1 MAKTAQLKAVLTMDQ
16 SQFVRGA
23 ARALATGKAL
33 AAQFAR
39 NPVKLLATGA
49 FLGAEKAIGA
59 IGSGIGKLPG
69 MAAKAFGTLAKAGA
83 VVGGVFAAGVVH
95 AYNFGGEMQDMAD
108 RTGMPI
114 GKLLVLTQALQDC
127 GVEFE
132 GLVPAVK
139 KMNTALV
146 AAAKSGNASAFEQ
159 IGLSVQELL
168 NKEPADQ
175 FEAVSKA
182 ISKLGSTA
190 ARTKAAVDIFGKAG
204 VNMLSFFADGE
215 AMQTARDSLGKQA
228 GILEKNA
235 AVFDRISD
243 RLGRVGAKI
252 RGFFIG
258 AGAGLAG
265 IADNLTA
272 QFDKVDLAPF
282 GEKVAAALKKAM
294 KLGFMIWEDPM
305 RVMGLFWAIAKAKAK
320 ELANWLHDAIEG
332 AFPGMAVAIEDAISK
347 TVAWGKIL
355 IGYAIQF
362 GEKLL
367 GAAQGFTSWIT
378 AWWEGSGIPELL
390 ILLKEYAV
398 KPVVKFGKGVA
409 GAVKEIA
416 SDPAAGI
423 LKYVYNVGPEEKNTF
438 DLAKRWKEEAAAEA
452 AEIKPLS
459 EVFPDM
465 MSGGKGEDTISMSLG
480 ERMVADGMAQ
490 LAKKASGAA
499 EALEKAKV
507 GADHFG
513 AADAWKEVERLRAEL
528 APAEK
533 VADAQMVALGGREGK
548 LPFTKIFQNMQR
560 AHDTWFNDPT
570 RARIRREGENRARI
584 DRERNA
590 VYKGPLGRREFEAFR
605 NMAQAEGLKEIDGV
619 PVRREG
625 EVRRGDAAR
634 RKAFEKDQERKR
646 LKGLTEKETLDELL
660 NVAKDARDANKKVAK
675 AIAE

>member
-1 MAKTAQLKAVLTMDQ
+1 MASPNLKAVLSLDT
-16 SQFVRGA
+16 SPFVRGA
-23 ARALATGKAL
+23 AKAMATGKAL

-39 NPVKLLATGA
+39 NPVKMIATGA

-69 MAAKAFGTLAKAGA
+69 MAAKAFGMLAKAGV

-95 AYNFGGEMQDMAD
+95 AYNFGSEMQDMAD

-114 GKLLVLTQALQDC
+114 GKLMVLTQALKDS
-127 GVEFE
+127 GVEFDA
-132 GLVPAVK
+132 LVPAVK
-139 KMNTALV
+139 KMNVALV
-146 AAAKSGNASAFEQ
+146 TAAKSGNGTAFEQ

-175 FEAVSKA
+175 FEAVATA

-265 IADNLTA
+265 IVDNLTA

-282 GEKVAAALKKAM
+282 GEKVAEKLKQAM

-347 TVAWGKIL
+347 TVAWGKII

-362 GEKLL
+362 GAFLID
-367 GAAQGFTSWIT
+367 AAKAFT
-378 AWWEGSGIPELL
+378 AWISNWWENSGIPEIWTL
-390 ILLKEYAV
+390 IKSAT
-398 KPVVKFGKGVA
+398 A
-409 GAVKEIA
+409 
-416 SDPAAGI
+416 
-423 LKYVYNVGPEEKNTF
+423 PEEKQKYSKGTKAIVTRGGVVPGEPPDFNMDDSPRARTER
-438 DLAKRWKEEAAAEA
+438 AIANEESKQARREFIGPVIPKDFVAPTPN
-452 AEIKPLS
+452 K
-459 EVFPDM
+459 
-465 MSGGKGEDTISMSLG
+465 GKD
-480 ERMVADGMAQ
+480 MVAEGMAQ
-490 LAKKASGAA
+490 LAKNAKGAA
-499 EALEKAKV
+499 EAMEAAKV

-513 AADAWKEVERLRAEL
+513 AK
-528 APAEK
+528 
-533 VADAQMVALGGREGK
+533 
-548 LPFTKIFQNMQR
+548 
-560 AHDTWFNDPT
+560 
-570 RARIRREGENRARI
+570 
-584 DRERNA
+584 
-590 VYKGPLGRREFEAFR
+590 
-605 NMAQAEGLKEIDGV
+605 AQAEKAEAMRNKIEPAVKKAQARMNAIGGGEEKKAKRWQSLDEWRNQQIRNLPQLVKWAVQPKLNINAPGVRVGGLLSHREMEGFRTRAAAQGIASLDGV
-619 PVRREG
+619 ATRRPG
-625 EVRRGDAAR
+625 EVHRGDAAR

-646 LKGLTEKETLDELL
+646 RGDLTEKETLDEMLA
-660 NVAKDARDANKKVAK
+660 VAKDTRTANQKVAK

>member
-1 MAKTAQLKAVLTMDQ
+1 MAKKAELKAVLSMDM
-16 SQFVRGA
+16 SPFARGA
-23 ARALATGKAL
+23 AKALATGKAL

-59 IGSGIGKLPG
+59 IGSGIGKLPSL
-69 MAAKAFGTLAKAGA
+69 AAKAFGTLAKAGA

-146 AAAKSGNASAFEQ
+146 AAAKSGNATAFEQ

-175 FEAVSKA
+175 FEAVATA

-282 GEKVAAALKKAM
+282 GEKVAEKLKQAM
-294 KLGFMIWEDPM
+294 KWGFAIWEDPM
-305 RVMGLFWAIAKAKAK
+305 GVMGFFWAMAKVKAI
-320 ELANWLHDAIEG
+320 ELANWLHDAIER

-347 TVAWGKIL
+347 TIAWGKII
-355 IGYAIQF
+355 IGYATQF
-362 GEKLL
+362 GTFLL
-367 GAAQGFTSWIT
+367 DAAKAFT
-378 AWWEGSGIPELL
+378 AWISNWWENSGIPEIWTLMKSATAP
-390 ILLKEYAV
+390 KEKEKYSKGTKAIV
-398 KPVVKFGKGVA
+398 TRGGVVPGEPPDFNMDDSPRARTERAIANEESKRARREFIGPVMPKNF
-409 GAVKEIA
+409 
-416 SDPAAGI
+416 AAPTA
-423 LKYVYNVGPEEKNTF
+423 N
-438 DLAKRWKEEAAAEA
+438 
-452 AEIKPLS
+452 
-459 EVFPDM
+459 
-465 MSGGKGEDTISMSLG
+465 KGED
-480 ERMVADGMAQ
+480 MVAEGMAQ
-490 LAKKASGAA
+490 LAKTANGAA
-499 EALEKAKV
+499 KAMESAKV

-513 AADAWKEVERLRAEL
+513 AKAQ
-528 APAEK
+528 AEK
-533 VADAQMVALGGREGK
+533 AEAMRNKIEPAVKKAQARMVALGGDGGN
-548 LPFTKIFQNMQR
+548 LPFTRIFQKAQAGFNQ
-560 AHDTWFNDPT
+560 WFNDPT
-570 RARIRREGENRARI
+570 RTRIRREGETRARI

>member
-1 MAKTAQLKAVLTMDQ
+1 MAKKAELKAVLSMDM
-16 SQFVRGA
+16 SPFARGA
-23 ARALATGKAL
+23 AKALATGKAL

-59 IGSGIGKLPG
+59 IGSGIRKLPG

-95 AYNFGGEMQDMAD
+95 AYNFGGEMTDMAD

-127 GVEFE
+127 GVGFD

-146 AAAKSGNASAFEQ
+146 SAAKSGNASAFEQ

-175 FEAVSKA
+175 FEAVSTA
-182 ISKLGSTA
+182 IGKLGSTA
-190 ARTKAAVDIFGKAG
+190 ARTKASVDIFGKAG
-204 VNMLSFFADGE
+204 VNMLTFFADGE
-215 AMQTARDSLGKQA
+215 AMQTARASLGKQA

-235 AVFDRISD
+235 VTFDRIGD

-282 GEKVAAALKKAM
+282 GEKVAEMIKGAM
-294 KLGFMIWEDPM
+294 KWGFALWEDPM
-305 RVMGLFWAIAKAKAK
+305 GVMGYFWEVTKTKAL
-320 ELANWLHDAIEG
+320 ELANWLHDAVEN
-332 AFPGMAVAIEDAISK
+332 AFPGMAVAIENAISK
-347 TVAWGKIL
+347 TIAWGKII
-355 IGYAIQF
+355 IGYATQF
-362 GEKLL
+362 GTFLL
-367 GAAQGFTSWIT
+367 DAAKSFT
-378 AWWEGSGIPELL
+378 AWISSWWESSGIPELL
-390 ILLKEYAV
+390 ILAKD
-398 KPVVKFGKGVA
+398 KIKGTQEKNAAPIPGMGGPADNTPGA
-409 GAVKEIA
+409 GARHDA
-416 SDPAAGI
+416 LMAAKKAAREGFI
-423 LKYVYNVGPEEKNTF
+423 GPVMPKNFATPT
-438 DLAKRWKEEAAAEA
+438 AN
-452 AEIKPLS
+452 
-459 EVFPDM
+459 
-465 MSGGKGEDTISMSLG
+465 KGED
-480 ERMVADGMAQ
+480 MVAEGMAQ
-490 LAKKASGAA
+490 LAKTANGAA
-499 EALEKAKV
+499 EALESAKV

-513 AADAWKEVERLRAEL
+513 AKAQAEKAEAMRKKIEPAVKMADAR
-528 APAEK
+528 
-533 VADAQMVALGGREGK
+533 MVAIGGNGGIQK
-548 LPFTKIFQNMQR
+548 AQAGFNQ
-560 AHDTWFNDPT
+560 WFNDPT
-570 RARIRREGENRARI
+570 RTRIRREGETRARI

-634 RKAFEKDQERKR
+634 RKAFDKDQERKR

>member
-1 MAKTAQLKAVLTMDQ
+1 
-16 SQFVRGA
+16 
-23 ARALATGKAL
+23 
-33 AAQFAR
+33 
-39 NPVKLLATGA
+39 
-49 FLGAEKAIGA
+49 
-59 IGSGIGKLPG
+59 
-69 MAAKAFGTLAKAGA
+69 
-83 VVGGVFAAGVVH
+83 
-95 AYNFGGEMQDMAD
+95 
-108 RTGMPI
+108 
-114 GKLLVLTQALQDC
+114 
-127 GVEFE
+127 
-132 GLVPAVK
+132 
-139 KMNTALV
+139 
-146 AAAKSGNASAFEQ
+146 
-159 IGLSVQELL
+159 
-168 NKEPADQ
+168 
-175 FEAVSKA
+175 
-182 ISKLGSTA
+182 
-190 ARTKAAVDIFGKAG
+190 
-204 VNMLSFFADGE
+204 
-215 AMQTARDSLGKQA
+215 MQTARDSLGKQA

-265 IADNLTA
+265 IVDNLTA
-272 QFDKVDLAPF
+272 RLDKVDLAPF

-305 RVMGLFWAIAKAKAK
+305 GVMGLFWAIAKAKAK

-362 GEKLL
+362 GDKLL
-367 GAAQGFTSWIT
+367 GAAQGFASWIT
-378 AWWEGSGIPELL
+378 AWWESSGIPELL
-390 ILLKEYAV
+390 ILLKNYVAKPIVSAV
-398 KPVVKFGKGVA
+398 N
-409 GAVKEIA
+409 EIA
-416 SDPAAGI
+416 SDPVAGI
-423 LKYVYNVGPEEKNTF
+423 LKYVYNVGPEEKTTF
-438 DLAKRWKEEAAAEA
+438 DLPKRWKEEAARDA

-499 EALEKAKV
+499 EALEKAKI

-513 AADAWKEVERLRAEL
+513 AADAWKEVEELRAKL
-528 APAEK
+528 APAEN
-533 VADAQMVALGGREGK
+533 VANAQMAAIGGREGK
-548 LPFTKIFQNMQR
+548 LPFTNIFQNMQS
-560 AHDTWFNDPT
+560 AHATWFNDPT
-570 RARIRREGENRARI
+570 RTRIRREGETRARI

-605 NMAQAEGLKEIDGV
+605 NMAQANGLTEIDGV

>member
-1 MAKTAQLKAVLTMDQ
+1 MAKKAELKAVLSMDM
-16 SQFVRGA
+16 SPFARGA

-114 GKLLVLTQALQDC
+114 GKLLVLTQALKDC

-146 AAAKSGNASAFEQ
+146 AAAGKNGNAKPFEQ
-159 IGLSVQELL
+159 IGLSVKELL
-168 NKEPADQ
+168 ALEPADQ

-265 IADNLTA
+265 IVDNLTA

-282 GEKVAAALKKAM
+282 GEKVAEMMKGAM
-294 KLGFMIWEDPM
+294 KWGFALWEDPM
-305 RVMGLFWAIAKAKAK
+305 GVMGYFWEVTKTKAL
-320 ELANWLHDAIEG
+320 ELANWLHDAVEN
-332 AFPGMAVAIEDAISK
+332 AFPGMAVAIENAISK
-347 TVAWGKIL
+347 TIAWGKII
-355 IGYAIQF
+355 IGYATQF
-362 GEKLL
+362 GTFLL
-367 GAAQGFTSWIT
+367 DAAKSFT
-378 AWWEGSGIPELL
+378 AWISSWWESSGIPELL
-390 ILLKEYAV
+390 ILAKDKIEGTQEKNAA
-398 KPVVKFGKGVA
+398 PIPGMGGPADNTPGA
-409 GAVKEIA
+409 GARHDA
-416 SDPAAGI
+416 LMAAKKAAREGFI
-423 LKYVYNVGPEEKNTF
+423 GPVMPKN
-438 DLAKRWKEEAAAEA
+438 LAART
-452 AEIKPLS
+452 
-459 EVFPDM
+459 VN
-465 MSGGKGEDTISMSLG
+465 KGED
-480 ERMVADGMAQ
+480 MVAEGMAS
-490 LAKKASGAA
+490 LAKNAKGAA
-499 EALEKAKV
+499 EALESSKV

-513 AADAWKEVERLRAEL
+513 AKAQ
-528 APAEK
+528 AEK
-533 VADAQMVALGGREGK
+533 AEAMRNRIEPAVKKAQARMVAIGGGGGN
-548 LPFTKIFQNMQR
+548 LPFTRIFQKAQAGFNQ
-560 AHDTWFNDPT
+560 WFNDPT
-570 RARIRREGENRARI
+570 RTRIRREGETRARI

>member
-33 AAQFAR
+33 AHQFAR
-39 NPVKLLATGA
+39 NPVKLIATGA

-175 FEAVSKA
+175 FEAVATA

-265 IADNLTA
+265 IVDNLTA

-282 GEKVAAALKKAM
+282 GEKVAEMLKDGMKWGFAL
-294 KLGFMIWEDPM
+294 WEDPKG
-305 RVMGLFWAIAKAKAK
+305 VMGYFWEVAKTKAL
-320 ELANWLHDAIEG
+320 ELANWLHDAVEG
-332 AFPGMAVAIEDAISK
+332 AFPGMAVAIENGISK
-347 TVAWGKIL
+347 TIAWGKIL
-355 IGYAIQF
+355 VGYAVQF
-362 GEKLL
+362 GETLVNTAARWAAALSAAWEATGIPGFIEWMKKTAPNKA
-367 GAAQGFTSWIT
+367 GWEMGGQGAQGEQDEDNFVPKGWDNRT
-378 AWWEGSGIPELL
+378 PEM
-390 ILLKEYAV
+390 KRAV
-398 KPVVKFGKGVA
+398 EIAKGVSGKVGA
-409 GAVKEIA
+409 GVIPGVGEKGHAG
-416 SDPAAGI
+416 SD
-423 LKYVYNVGPEEKNTF
+423 
-438 DLAKRWKEEAAAEA
+438 
-452 AEIKPLS
+452 
-459 EVFPDM
+459 
-465 MSGGKGEDTISMSLG
+465 
-480 ERMVADGMAQ
+480 MVAEGMAQ
-490 LAKKASGAA
+490 LAKNAKGAA
-499 EALEKAKV
+499 EALESAKV

-513 AADAWKEVERLRAEL
+513 AK
-528 APAEK
+528 
-533 VADAQMVALGGREGK
+533 
-548 LPFTKIFQNMQR
+548 
-560 AHDTWFNDPT
+560 
-570 RARIRREGENRARI
+570 
-584 DRERNA
+584 
-590 VYKGPLGRREFEAFR
+590 
-605 NMAQAEGLKEIDGV
+605 AQAEKAEAMRNKIEPAVKKAQARMTAIGGGEEKKAKRWQSLDEWRNQQIRNLPQLVKWSVQPKLNINAPGVRVGGLLSHREMEGFRTRAAAQGIASLDGV
-619 PVRREG
+619 ATRRPG
-625 EVRRGDAAR
+625 EVHAGDAAR
-634 RKAFEKDQERKR
+634 KRAFDKEQERKR
-646 LKGLTEKETLDELL
+646 RGDLTDKETLDEMLA
-660 NVAKDARDANKKVAK
+660 VAKDTRTANQKVAL
-675 AIAE
+675 AIAQ

>member
-1 MAKTAQLKAVLTMDQ
+1 MAKKAELKAVLSMDM
-16 SQFVRGA
+16 SPFARGA

-33 AAQFAR
+33 ARQFAR

-49 FLGAEKAIGA
+49 FLGAEKAISA
-59 IGSGIGKLPG
+59 IGSGIGKLPNL
-69 MAAKAFGTLAKAGA
+69 AAKAFGTLAKAGA

-175 FEAVSKA
+175 FEAVATA

-190 ARTKAAVDIFGKAG
+190 ARTKASVDIFGKAG

-282 GEKVAAALKKAM
+282 GEKVAEKLKQAM
-294 KLGFMIWEDPM
+294 KWGFAIWEDPM
-305 RVMGLFWAIAKAKAK
+305 GTMGFFWAMAKVKAI
-320 ELANWLHDAIEG
+320 ELANWLHDAIER
-332 AFPGMAVAIEDAISK
+332 AFPGMAIAIEDAISK
-347 TVAWGKIL
+347 TIAWGKII
-355 IGYAIQF
+355 IGYATQF
-362 GEKLL
+362 GTFLL
-367 GAAQGFTSWIT
+367 DAAKAFT
-378 AWWEGSGIPELL
+378 AWISNWWENSGIPEIWTLMKSATAP
-390 ILLKEYAV
+390 KEKEKYSKGTKAIV
-398 KPVVKFGKGVA
+398 TRGGVVPGEPPDFNMDDSPRARTERAIANEESKRARREFIGPVIPKDFVAPTPNKGK
-409 GAVKEIA
+409 
-416 SDPAAGI
+416 D
-423 LKYVYNVGPEEKNTF
+423 
-438 DLAKRWKEEAAAEA
+438 
-452 AEIKPLS
+452 
-459 EVFPDM
+459 
-465 MSGGKGEDTISMSLG
+465 
-480 ERMVADGMAQ
+480 MVAEGMAQ
-490 LAKKASGAA
+490 LAKTAKGAA
-499 EALEKAKV
+499 EALEAAKV

-513 AADAWKEVERLRAEL
+513 AAAALAE
-528 APAEK
+528 AQAMRKKIEPAVK
-533 VADAQMVALGGREGK
+533 MADARMAAIGGGGGN
-548 LPFTKIFQNMQR
+548 LPFTRIFQKAQAGFNQ
-560 AHDTWFNDPT
+560 WFNDPT
-570 RARIRREGENRARI
+570 RTRIRRENETRARI

>member
-39 NPVKLLATGA
+39 NPVKMIATGA

-114 GKLLVLTQALQDC
+114 GKLLVLTQALKDC

-146 AAAKSGNASAFEQ
+146 AAAGKNGNAKPFEQ
-159 IGLSVQELL
+159 IGLSVKELL
-168 NKEPADQ
+168 ALEPADQ

-235 AVFDRISD
+235 AAFDRISD

-265 IADNLTA
+265 IADKITA
-272 QFDKVDLAPF
+272 QFS
-282 GEKVAAALKKAM
+282 
-294 KLGFMIWEDPM
+294 
-305 RVMGLFWAIAKAKAK
+305 RV
-320 ELANWLHDAIEG
+320 
-332 AFPGMAVAIEDAISK
+332 K
-347 TVAWGKIL
+347 T
-355 IGYAIQF
+355 
-362 GEKLL
+362 
-367 GAAQGFTSWIT
+367 
-378 AWWEGSGIPELL
+378 
-390 ILLKEYAV
+390 
-398 KPVVKFGKGVA
+398 
-409 GAVKEIA
+409 
-416 SDPAAGI
+416 
-423 LKYVYNVGPEEKNTF
+423 
-438 DLAKRWKEEAAAEA
+438 
-452 AEIKPLS
+452 
-459 EVFPDM
+459 
-465 MSGGKGEDTISMSLG
+465 
-480 ERMVADGMAQ
+480 
-490 LAKKASGAA
+490 
-499 EALEKAKV
+499 
-507 GADHFG
+507 
-513 AADAWKEVERLRAEL
+513 
-528 APAEK
+528 
-533 VADAQMVALGGREGK
+533 
-548 LPFTKIFQNMQR
+548 
-560 AHDTWFNDPT
+560 
-570 RARIRREGENRARI
+570 
-584 DRERNA
+584 
-590 VYKGPLGRREFEAFR
+590 
-605 NMAQAEGLKEIDGV
+605 
-619 PVRREG
+619 
-625 EVRRGDAAR
+625 
-634 RKAFEKDQERKR
+634 
-646 LKGLTEKETLDELL
+646 
-660 NVAKDARDANKKVAK
+660 
-675 AIAE
+675 

>member
-1 MAKTAQLKAVLTMDQ
+1 MAKTAQLKTVLSLDT
-16 SQFVRGA
+16 SPFVRGA
-23 ARALATGKAL
+23 AKALATGKAL

-59 IGSGIGKLPG
+59 IGGAIGGLPNL
-69 MAAKAFGTLAKAGA
+69 AAKAFGMLAKAGV

-95 AYNFGGEMQDMAD
+95 AYNFGSEMQDMAD

-114 GKLLVLTQALQDC
+114 GKLMVLTQALKDS
-127 GVEFE
+127 GVEFDA
-132 GLVPAVK
+132 LVPAVK
-139 KMNTALV
+139 KMNVALV
-146 AAAKSGNASAFEQ
+146 TAAKSGNGTAFEQ

-175 FEAVSKA
+175 FEAIATA

-204 VNMLSFFADGE
+204 VNMLSFFSDGA

-228 GILEKNA
+228 GILENNA

-265 IADNLTA
+265 IVDNLTA
-272 QFDKVDLAPF
+272 RLDKVDLAPF

-362 GEKLL
+362 GENLL

-390 ILLKEYAV
+390 ILLKEYAAKPIV
-398 KPVVKFGKGVA
+398 K
-409 GAVKEIA
+409 AVNEIA
-416 SDPAAGI
+416 SDPVAGI
-423 LKYVYNVGPEEKNTF
+423 LKYVYNVGPEKKTTF

-499 EALEKAKV
+499 EALEKAKI

-513 AADAWKEVERLRAEL
+513 AADAWKEVEALRAEL

-570 RARIRREGENRARI
+570 RTRIRREGETRARI

-590 VYKGPLGRREFEAFR
+590 VYNGPLGRREFEAFR
-605 NMAQAEGLKEIDGV
+605 NMAQAKGLKEIDGV

-646 LKGLTEKETLDELL
+646 LKGLTEEETLDELL

>member
-1 MAKTAQLKAVLTMDQ
+1 MASPKLQAVLSLDT
-16 SQFVRGA
+16 SPFVRGA
-23 ARALATGKAL
+23 AKALATGKAL

-83 VVGGVFAAGVVH
+83 VIGGVFAAGVVH
-95 AYNFGGEMQDMAD
+95 AYNFGSEMQDMAD

-114 GKLLVLTQALQDC
+114 GKLMVLTQALKDS

-132 GLVPAVK
+132 ALVPAVK
-139 KMNTALV
+139 KMNVALV
-146 AAAKSGNASAFEQ
+146 TAAKSGNGSAFTQ
-159 IGLSVQELL
+159 IGLSVEELL

-175 FEAVSKA
+175 FEAIATA

-190 ARTKAAVDIFGKAG
+190 ARTKAAVDIFGKSG
-204 VNMLSFFADGE
+204 VNMLSFFSDAE
-215 AMQTARDSLGKQA
+215 AMKTARDSIGKQA

-265 IADNLTA
+265 IVDNLTA
-272 QFDKVDLAPF
+272 RFEKVDLAPF

-305 RVMGLFWAIAKAKAK
+305 GVMGLFWAIAKAKAK

-332 AFPGMAVAIEDAISK
+332 AFPGMAIAIEDAISN
-347 TVAWGKIL
+347 TIAWGKIL

-362 GEKLL
+362 GQVFIN
-367 GAAQGFTSWIT
+367 AARSFTAWIT
-378 AWWEGSGIPELL
+378 NWWENSGIPEIWTL
-390 ILLKEYAV
+390 IKLATTPKEKEKYS
-398 KPVVKFGKGVA
+398 KGTKSIVVRGGVVPGEPPDFNMDDSPRA
-409 GAVKEIA
+409 RSERAIA
-416 SDPAAGI
+416 
-423 LKYVYNVGPEEKNTF
+423 N
-438 DLAKRWKEEAAAEA
+438 EAAKEA
-452 AEIKPLS
+452 RQIRPLA
-459 EVFPDM
+459 EVFPDTI
-465 MSGGKGEDTISMSLG
+465 SGGQGGDIIDGQSRGEK
-480 ERMVADGMAQ
+480 MVAEGMAQ

-513 AADAWKEVERLRAEL
+513 AADAWKEVEELRAKL
-528 APAEK
+528 APAEN
-533 VADAQMVALGGREGK
+533 VANAQMAAIGGREGK
-548 LPFTKIFQNMQR
+548 LPFTKIFQNMQS
-560 AHDTWFNDPT
+560 AHATWWNDPT
-570 RARIRREGENRARI
+570 RKRIREEGEKRARI
-584 DRERNA
+584 DRERSA
-590 VYKGPLGRREFEAFR
+590 VYKGPLGRREFEQMR
-605 NMAQAEGLKEIDGV
+605 NEAQAAGLKEIDGV

-625 EVRRGDAAR
+625 EVRAGDAAR
-634 RKAFEKDQERKR
+634 RRAFEKNEERKR
-646 LKGLTEKETLDELL
+646 LKGLTESETLDEML
-660 NVAKDARDANKKVAK
+660 NVAKDARDANKKVAQV
-675 AIAE
+675 IAQ

>member
-1 MAKTAQLKAVLTMDQ
+1 MASPNLKAVLSLDT
-16 SQFVRGA
+16 SPFVRGA
-23 ARALATGKAL
+23 AKALATGKAL

-39 NPVKLLATGA
+39 NPVKMIATGA

-114 GKLLVLTQALQDC
+114 GKLLVLTQALKDC

-146 AAAKSGNASAFEQ
+146 AAAGKNGNAKPFEQ
-159 IGLSVQELL
+159 IGLSVKELL
-168 NKEPADQ
+168 ALEPADQ

-235 AVFDRISD
+235 AAFDRISD

-265 IADNLTA
+265 IADKITA

-282 GEKVAAALKKAM
+282 GEKVAEKLKQAM
-294 KLGFMIWEDPM
+294 KWGFAIWEDPM
-305 RVMGLFWAIAKAKAK
+305 GTMGFFWAMAKVKAI
-320 ELANWLHDAIEG
+320 ELANWLHDAIER
-332 AFPGMAVAIEDAISK
+332 AFPGMAVAIEDTVIK
-347 TVAWGKIL
+347 TIAWGKII
-355 IGYAIQF
+355 IGYAMQF
-362 GEKLL
+362 GEKML

-390 ILLKEYAV
+390 ILLKEYAAKPIV
-398 KPVVKFGKGVA
+398 KAAKAVIEPDRDILDVA
-409 GAVKEIA
+409 AR
-416 SDPAAGI
+416 DP
-423 LKYVYNVGPEEKNTF
+423 LTK
-438 DLAKRWKEEAAAEA
+438 
-452 AEIKPLS
+452 IKMLGRN
-459 EVFPDM
+459 PDM
-465 MSGGKGEDTISMSLG
+465 MSGGKGEDIISMSPG
-480 ERMVADGMAQ
+480 ERMVAEGMAQ
-490 LAKKASGAA
+490 LAKKANGAA
-499 EALEKAKV
+499 AAMEAAKV

-513 AADAWKEVERLRAEL
+513 AAAALAE
-528 APAEK
+528 AQAMRKKIEPAVK
-533 VADAQMVALGGREGK
+533 KAQARMVAIGGDGGD
-548 LPFTKIFQNMQR
+548 LPFTRIFQKAQAGFNQ
-560 AHDTWFNDPT
+560 WFNDPT
-570 RARIRREGENRARI
+570 RTRIRREGETRARI

>member
-1 MAKTAQLKAVLTMDQ
+1 MASPNLKAVLSLDT
-16 SQFVRGA
+16 SPFVRGA
-23 ARALATGKAL
+23 AKALATGKAL

-59 IGSGIGKLPG
+59 IGSGIGKLPSL
-69 MAAKAFGTLAKAGA
+69 AAKAFGTLAKAGA

-175 FEAVSKA
+175 FEAVATA

-282 GEKVAAALKKAM
+282 GEKVAEKLKQAM
-294 KLGFMIWEDPM
+294 KWGFAIWEDPM
-305 RVMGLFWAIAKAKAK
+305 GVMGFFWAMAKVKAI
-320 ELANWLHDAIEG
+320 ELANWLHDAIER

-347 TVAWGKIL
+347 TIAWGKII
-355 IGYAIQF
+355 IGYATQF
-362 GEKLL
+362 GTFLL
-367 GAAQGFTSWIT
+367 DAAKAFT
-378 AWWEGSGIPELL
+378 AWISNWWENSGIPEIWTLMKSATAP
-390 ILLKEYAV
+390 KEKEKYSKGTKAIV
-398 KPVVKFGKGVA
+398 TRGGVVPGEPPDFNMDDSPRARTERAIANEESKRARREFIGPVMPKNF
-409 GAVKEIA
+409 
-416 SDPAAGI
+416 AAPTA
-423 LKYVYNVGPEEKNTF
+423 N
-438 DLAKRWKEEAAAEA
+438 
-452 AEIKPLS
+452 
-459 EVFPDM
+459 
-465 MSGGKGEDTISMSLG
+465 KGED
-480 ERMVADGMAQ
+480 MVAEGMAQ
-490 LAKKASGAA
+490 LAKTANGAA
-499 EALEKAKV
+499 KAMESAKV

-513 AADAWKEVERLRAEL
+513 AKAQ
-528 APAEK
+528 AEK
-533 VADAQMVALGGREGK
+533 AEAMRNKIEPAVKKAQARMVALGGDGGN
-548 LPFTKIFQNMQR
+548 LPFTRIFQKAQAGFNQ
-560 AHDTWFNDPT
+560 WFNDPT
-570 RARIRREGENRARI
+570 RTRIRREGETRARI

-605 NMAQAEGLKEIDGV
+605 NMAQANGLKEIDGV

>member
-1 MAKTAQLKAVLTMDQ
+1 MAKKAELKAVLSMDM
-16 SQFVRGA
+16 SPFARGA
-23 ARALATGKAL
+23 AKALATGKAL
-33 AAQFAR
+33 ARQFAR

-49 FLGAEKAIGA
+49 FLGAEKAISA
-59 IGSGIGKLPG
+59 IGSGIGKLPNL
-69 MAAKAFGTLAKAGA
+69 AAKAFGMLAKAGA

-146 AAAKSGNASAFEQ
+146 AAAKSGNGTAFEQ

-175 FEAVSKA
+175 FEAIATA

-265 IADNLTA
+265 IVDNLTA

-282 GEKVAAALKKAM
+282 GEKVAEMLKGAM
-294 KLGFMIWEDPM
+294 KWGFALWEDPM
-305 RVMGLFWAIAKAKAK
+305 GVMGYFWEVTKTKAL
-320 ELANWLHDAIEG
+320 ELANWLHDAVEN

-347 TVAWGKIL
+347 TVAWGKII
-355 IGYAIQF
+355 IGYATQF
-362 GEKLL
+362 GTFLL
-367 GAAQGFTSWIT
+367 AAAKSFT
-378 AWWEGSGIPELL
+378 AWISSWWESSGIPELL
-390 ILLKEYAV
+390 ILAKDKIEGTQEKNAQ
-398 KPVVKFGKGVA
+398 PIPGMGGPADNTPGA
-409 GAVKEIA
+409 GARHDA
-416 SDPAAGI
+416 LMAAKKAAREGFI
-423 LKYVYNVGPEEKNTF
+423 GPVMPKN
-438 DLAKRWKEEAAAEA
+438 
-452 AEIKPLS
+452 LS
-459 EVFPDM
+459 APT
-465 MSGGKGEDTISMSLG
+465 GNKGE
-480 ERMVADGMAQ
+480 EMVAEGMAQ
-490 LAKKASGAA
+490 LAKNAKGAA
-499 EALEKAKV
+499 EALESAKV

-513 AADAWKEVERLRAEL
+513 AK
-528 APAEK
+528 
-533 VADAQMVALGGREGK
+533 
-548 LPFTKIFQNMQR
+548 
-560 AHDTWFNDPT
+560 
-570 RARIRREGENRARI
+570 
-584 DRERNA
+584 
-590 VYKGPLGRREFEAFR
+590 
-605 NMAQAEGLKEIDGV
+605 AQAEKAEAMRNKIEPAVKKAQARMVAIGGGEEKKEKRWQSLDEWRNQQIRNLPQLVKWSVQPKLDINAPGVRVGGLLSRREMEGFRTRAAAQGIASLDGV
-619 PVRREG
+619 ATRRPG
-625 EVRRGDAAR
+625 EVHRGDAAR
-634 RKAFEKDQERKR
+634 KRAFDKDQERKR
-646 LKGLTEKETLDELL
+646 RGDLTDKETLDEMLA
-660 NVAKDARDANKKVAK
+660 VAKDTRDANKKVAQV
-675 AIAE
+675 IAQ

>member
-1 MAKTAQLKAVLTMDQ
+1 L
-16 SQFVRGA
+16 
-23 ARALATGKAL
+23 
-33 AAQFAR
+33 
-39 NPVKLLATGA
+39 
-49 FLGAEKAIGA
+49 
-59 IGSGIGKLPG
+59 
-69 MAAKAFGTLAKAGA
+69 AAKAFGTLAKAGA

-175 FEAVSKA
+175 FEAVATA

-282 GEKVAAALKKAM
+282 GEKVAEKLKQAM
-294 KLGFMIWEDPM
+294 KWGFAIWEDPM
-305 RVMGLFWAIAKAKAK
+305 GVMGFFWAMAKVKAI
-320 ELANWLHDAIEG
+320 ELANWLHDAIER

-347 TVAWGKIL
+347 TIAWGKII
-355 IGYAIQF
+355 IGYATQF
-362 GEKLL
+362 GTFLL
-367 GAAQGFTSWIT
+367 DAAKAFT
-378 AWWEGSGIPELL
+378 AWISNWWENSGIPEIWTLMKSATAP
-390 ILLKEYAV
+390 KEKEKYSKGTKAIV
-398 KPVVKFGKGVA
+398 TRGGVVPGEPPDFNMDDSPRARTERAIANEESKRARREFIGPVMPKNF
-409 GAVKEIA
+409 
-416 SDPAAGI
+416 AAPTA
-423 LKYVYNVGPEEKNTF
+423 N
-438 DLAKRWKEEAAAEA
+438 
-452 AEIKPLS
+452 
-459 EVFPDM
+459 
-465 MSGGKGEDTISMSLG
+465 KGED
-480 ERMVADGMAQ
+480 MVAEGMAQ
-490 LAKKASGAA
+490 LAKTANGAA
-499 EALEKAKV
+499 KAMESAKV

-513 AADAWKEVERLRAEL
+513 AKAQ
-528 APAEK
+528 AEK
-533 VADAQMVALGGREGK
+533 AEAMRNKIEPAVKKAQARMVALGGDGGN
-548 LPFTKIFQNMQR
+548 LPFTRIFQKAQAGFNQ
-560 AHDTWFNDPT
+560 WFNDPT
-570 RARIRREGENRARI
+570 RTRIRREGETRARI

-605 NMAQAEGLKEIDGV
+605 NMAQANGLKEIDGV

>member
-16 SQFVRGA
+16 SQFARGA

-59 IGSGIGKLPG
+59 IGGAIGGLPNL
-69 MAAKAFGTLAKAGA
+69 AAKAFGMLAKAGV

-95 AYNFGGEMQDMAD
+95 AYNFGSEMQDMAD

-114 GKLLVLTQALQDC
+114 GKLMVLTQALKDS
-127 GVEFE
+127 GVEFDA
-132 GLVPAVK
+132 LVPAVK
-139 KMNTALV
+139 KMNVALV
-146 AAAKSGNASAFEQ
+146 TAAKSGNGTAFEQ

-175 FEAVSKA
+175 FEAVATA

-265 IADNLTA
+265 IVDNLTA

-282 GEKVAAALKKAM
+282 GEKVAEMLKGAM
-294 KLGFMIWEDPM
+294 KWGFALWEDPM
-305 RVMGLFWAIAKAKAK
+305 GVMGYFWEVTKTKAL
-320 ELANWLHDAIEG
+320 ELANWLHDAVEN

-347 TVAWGKIL
+347 TVAWGKII
-355 IGYAIQF
+355 IGYATQF
-362 GEKLL
+362 GTFLL
-367 GAAQGFTSWIT
+367 DAAKTFT
-378 AWWEGSGIPELL
+378 AWISSWWESSGISELL
-390 ILLKEYAV
+390 ILAKDKIEGTTEKNAA
-398 KPVVKFGKGVA
+398 PIPGMGGPADNTPGA
-409 GAVKEIA
+409 GARHDA
-416 SDPAAGI
+416 
-423 LKYVYNVGPEEKNTF
+423 L
-438 DLAKRWKEEAAAEA
+438 
-452 AEIKPLS
+452 
-459 EVFPDM
+459 
-465 MSGGKGEDTISMSLG
+465 
-480 ERMVADGMAQ
+480 MA
-490 LAKKASGAA
+490 AKKAAREGFIGPVMPKNLAARTVNKGEEMVAEGMASLAKNAKGAA
-499 EALEKAKV
+499 EALESAKV

-513 AADAWKEVERLRAEL
+513 AK
-528 APAEK
+528 
-533 VADAQMVALGGREGK
+533 
-548 LPFTKIFQNMQR
+548 
-560 AHDTWFNDPT
+560 
-570 RARIRREGENRARI
+570 
-584 DRERNA
+584 
-590 VYKGPLGRREFEAFR
+590 
-605 NMAQAEGLKEIDGV
+605 AQAEKAEAMRNKIEPAVKKAQARMNAIGGGEEKKAKRWQSLDEWRNQQIRNLPQLVKWSVQPKLNINAPGVRVGGLLSHREMEGFRTRAAAQGIASLDGV
-619 PVRREG
+619 ATRRPG
-625 EVRRGDAAR
+625 EVHRGDAAR
-634 RKAFEKDQERKR
+634 KRAFDKEQERKR
-646 LKGLTEKETLDELL
+646 RGDLTDKETLDEMLA
-660 NVAKDARDANKKVAK
+660 VAKDTRDANKKVAK

>member
-1 MAKTAQLKAVLTMDQ
+1 MAKKAELKAVLSMDM
-16 SQFVRGA
+16 SPFARGA
-23 ARALATGKAL
+23 AKALATGKAL

-59 IGSGIGKLPG
+59 IGSGIGKLPSL
-69 MAAKAFGTLAKAGA
+69 AAKAFGTLAKAGA

-175 FEAVSKA
+175 FEAVATA

-235 AVFDRISD
+235 AAFDRISD

-265 IADNLTA
+265 IVDNLTA

-282 GEKVAAALKKAM
+282 GEKVAEMIKGAM
-294 KLGFMIWEDPM
+294 KWGFALWEDPM
-305 RVMGLFWAIAKAKAK
+305 GVMGYFWEVTKTKAL
-320 ELANWLHDAIEG
+320 ELANWLHDAVEN
-332 AFPGMAVAIEDAISK
+332 AFPGMAVAIENAISK
-347 TVAWGKIL
+347 TIAWGKII
-355 IGYAIQF
+355 IGYATQF
-362 GEKLL
+362 GTFLL
-367 GAAQGFTSWIT
+367 DAAKSFT
-378 AWWEGSGIPELL
+378 AWISSWWESSGIPEVL
-390 ILLKEYAV
+390 ILAKDKIQGTQEKNAA
-398 KPVVKFGKGVA
+398 PIPGMGGPADNTPGA
-409 GAVKEIA
+409 GARHDA
-416 SDPAAGI
+416 LMAAKKAAREGFI
-423 LKYVYNVGPEEKNTF
+423 GPVMPKN
-438 DLAKRWKEEAAAEA
+438 LATPTAN
-452 AEIKPLS
+452 
-459 EVFPDM
+459 
-465 MSGGKGEDTISMSLG
+465 KGED
-480 ERMVADGMAQ
+480 MVAEGMAQ
-490 LAKKASGAA
+490 LAKTANGAA
-499 EALEKAKV
+499 KAMESAKV

-513 AADAWKEVERLRAEL
+513 AKAQ
-528 APAEK
+528 AEK
-533 VADAQMVALGGREGK
+533 AEAMRNKIEPAVKKAQARMVALGGDGGN
-548 LPFTKIFQNMQR
+548 LPFTRIFQKAQAGFNQ
-560 AHDTWFNDPT
+560 WFNDPT
-570 RARIRREGENRARI
+570 RTRIRREGETRARI

-605 NMAQAEGLKEIDGV
+605 NMAQANGLKEIDGV

>member
-1 MAKTAQLKAVLTMDQ
+1 MAKKAELKAVLSMDM
-16 SQFVRGA
+16 SPFARGA
-23 ARALATGKAL
+23 AKALATGKAL

-59 IGSGIGKLPG
+59 IGGAIGGLPNL
-69 MAAKAFGTLAKAGA
+69 AAKAFGTLAKAGA

-146 AAAKSGNASAFEQ
+146 AAAKSGNATAFEQ

-175 FEAVSKA
+175 FEAVATA

-190 ARTKAAVDIFGKAG
+190 ARTKASVDIFGKAG

-265 IADNLTA
+265 IVDNLTA

-282 GEKVAAALKKAM
+282 GEKVAEMLKEAM
-294 KLGFMIWEDPM
+294 KWGFALWEDPM
-305 RVMGLFWAIAKAKAK
+305 GVMGYFWEVTKTKAL
-320 ELANWLHDAIEG
+320 ELANWLHDAVEN
-332 AFPGMAVAIEDAISK
+332 AFPGMAVAIENAISK
-347 TVAWGKIL
+347 TIAWGKII
-355 IGYAIQF
+355 IGYATQF
-362 GEKLL
+362 GTFLL
-367 GAAQGFTSWIT
+367 DAAKSFT
-378 AWWEGSGIPELL
+378 AWISSWWESSGIPELL
-390 ILLKEYAV
+390 ILAKDKIEGTQEKNAA
-398 KPVVKFGKGVA
+398 PIPGMGGPADNTPGA
-409 GAVKEIA
+409 GARHDA
-416 SDPAAGI
+416 LMAAKKAAREGFI
-423 LKYVYNVGPEEKNTF
+423 GPVMPKN
-438 DLAKRWKEEAAAEA
+438 LAART
-452 AEIKPLS
+452 
-459 EVFPDM
+459 VN
-465 MSGGKGEDTISMSLG
+465 KGED
-480 ERMVADGMAQ
+480 MVAEGMAA
-490 LAKKASGAA
+490 LAKNAKGAA
-499 EALEKAKV
+499 EALESAKV

-513 AADAWKEVERLRAEL
+513 AK
-528 APAEK
+528 
-533 VADAQMVALGGREGK
+533 
-548 LPFTKIFQNMQR
+548 
-560 AHDTWFNDPT
+560 
-570 RARIRREGENRARI
+570 
-584 DRERNA
+584 
-590 VYKGPLGRREFEAFR
+590 
-605 NMAQAEGLKEIDGV
+605 AQAEKAEAMRNKIEPAVKKAQARMNAIGGGEEKKAKRWQSLDEWRNQQIRNLPQLVKWSVQPKLNINAPGVRVGGLLSHREMEGFRTRAAAQGIASLDGV
-619 PVRREG
+619 ATRRPG
-625 EVRRGDAAR
+625 EVHAGDARR
-634 RKAFEKDQERKR
+634 RKAFEKEQERKR
-646 LKGLTEKETLDELL
+646 RGDLTDKETLDEMLT
-660 NVAKDARDANKKVAK
+660 VAKDARDANKIVAQ
-675 AIAE
+675 AIAQ

>member
-1 MAKTAQLKAVLTMDQ
+1 MAKKAELKAVLSMDM
-16 SQFVRGA
+16 SPFARGA
-23 ARALATGKAL
+23 AKALATGKAL
-33 AAQFAR
+33 ARQFAR

-83 VVGGVFAAGVVH
+83 VIGGVFAAGVVH
-95 AYNFGGEMQDMAD
+95 AYNFGSEMQDMAD

-114 GKLLVLTQALQDC
+114 GKLMVLTQALKDS

-132 GLVPAVK
+132 ALVPAVK
-139 KMNTALV
+139 KMNVALV
-146 AAAKSGNASAFEQ
+146 TAAKSGNGSAFTQ
-159 IGLSVQELL
+159 IGLSVEELL

-175 FEAVSKA
+175 FEAIATA

-190 ARTKAAVDIFGKAG
+190 ARTKAAVDLFGKSG
-204 VNMLSFFADGE
+204 VNMLSFFSDAE
-215 AMQTARDSLGKQA
+215 AMKTARDSLGKQA

-265 IADNLTA
+265 IVDNLTA

-282 GEKVAAALKKAM
+282 GEKVAEMLKDGM
-294 KLGFMIWEDPM
+294 KWGFAIWEDPKG
-305 RVMGLFWAIAKAKAK
+305 VMGYFWEVAKTKAL

-347 TVAWGKIL
+347 TIAWGKII

-362 GEKLL
+362 GEMML

-409 GAVKEIA
+409 GSAKEIA
-416 SDPAAGI
+416 SDPVSGI
-423 LKYVYNVGPEEKNTF
+423 LKYGFGVGPENATF
-438 DLAKRWKEEAAAEA
+438 DLAKRFKEEAAQEA
-452 AEIKPLS
+452 AEASKIRPLS

-465 MSGGKGEDTISMSLG
+465 MGGGQGEDSIGGQSRG
-480 ERMVADGMAQ
+480 EKMVAEGMAQ

-499 EALEKAKV
+499 EALESAKV

-513 AADAWKEVERLRAEL
+513 AK
-528 APAEK
+528 
-533 VADAQMVALGGREGK
+533 
-548 LPFTKIFQNMQR
+548 
-560 AHDTWFNDPT
+560 
-570 RARIRREGENRARI
+570 
-584 DRERNA
+584 
-590 VYKGPLGRREFEAFR
+590 
-605 NMAQAEGLKEIDGV
+605 AQAEKAEAMRNKIEPAVKKAQARMNAIGGGEEKKAKRWQSLDEWRNQQIRNLPQLVKWSVQPKLNINAPGVRVGGLLSHREMEGFRTRAAAQGIASLDGV
-619 PVRREG
+619 ATRRPG
-625 EVRRGDAAR
+625 EVHAGDAAR
-634 RKAFEKDQERKR
+634 KRAFDKEQERKR
-646 LKGLTEKETLDELL
+646 RGDLTDKETLDEMLT
-660 NVAKDARDANKKVAK
+660 VAKDARDANQKVAI
-675 AIAE
+675 AIAQ